1 MPLFNTAMKRILPII
16 MLLALTSCMPAI
28 KYIPLESSYNEDWVG
43 KTYTEILRHY
53 GAPSRVESDGQDGK
67 ILVYEKTTKITNT
80 SVNTHNGMF
89 DPDYTTTVRTDT
101 DYAHFFIDSDNVC
114 YLVKTNRKKADPA
127 SVRHQKAVF
136 WGSTGISFLS
146 LLLIGAS
153 MGG

>member
-1 MPLFNTAMKRILPII
+1 
-16 MLLALTSCMPAI
+16 
-28 KYIPLESSYNEDWVG
+28 
-43 KTYTEILRHY
+43 
-53 GAPSRVESDGQDGK
+53 
-67 ILVYEKTTKITNT
+67 
-80 SVNTHNGMF
+80 MF

-146 LLLIGAS
+146 LLLIGAAL
-153 MGG
+153 GG